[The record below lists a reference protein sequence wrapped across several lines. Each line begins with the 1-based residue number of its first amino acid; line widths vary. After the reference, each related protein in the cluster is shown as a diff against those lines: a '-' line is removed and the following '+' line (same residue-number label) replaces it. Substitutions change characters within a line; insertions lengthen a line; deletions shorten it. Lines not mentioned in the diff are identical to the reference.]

1 MNSYSFVLNTTPT
14 RFNESKCLKNAINSL
29 LAQSFPPEKVY
40 LCMPYRYKRFSDV
53 SINAPPHWLNALTK
67 QKKVKILQGY
77 DYGGATRYI
86 YANQVKEEEKLT
98 NICSADDDVIYKK
111 DALEKIWKFKEE
123 NDLDVACYWS
133 YFWWNKDN
141 DPDDIDHNVRYLQG
155 VDMILAKVDV
165 LDGYFDFISRC
176 HKEYEDSFLLDD
188 LTLSYYLRYKGYKV
202 SSIENDL
209 IKPSEPAYEE
219 QATSKDDGRLTDTV
233 SKGERYYKTFEIINY
248 LKNNHPIK

>member
-1 MNSYSFVLNTTPT
+1 MELIKINQQM
-14 RFNESKCLKNAINSL
+14 KNIMQRIN
-29 LAQSFPPEKVY
+29 
-40 LCMPYRYKRFSDV
+40 
-53 SINAPPHWLNALTK
+53 N
-67 QKKVKILQGY
+67 
-77 DYGGATRYI
+77 
-86 YANQVKEEEKLT
+86 
-98 NICSADDDVIYKK
+98 
-111 DALEKIWKFKEE
+111 EKIWKFKEE

-202 SSIENDL
+202 SSIENYL